1 MPELPEVQN
10 FANALNKSYA
20 GLKIKEIKFH
30 RENLRY
36 PFQKKELTK
45 IFSFGN
51 EFLRC
56 YREGKQLVLETST
69 GAVNVSLGMSGSF
82 KPIKSATRE
91 KHQHVSLFFENGEG
105 VAYVD
110 PRRFGFWKIR
120 EKKDEK
126 SSILPCDPLH
136 SYELETLFL
145 SKGISN
151 KSCSVKDLLMDQ
163 KLIGGIGNIYAVEAL
178 YQARISPLKS
188 CLDIPV
194 NKWRDLS
201 REIPKIL
208 LLAIE
213 LGGSSISTYRS
224 LNGNKGGF
232 QELHRVYGRAGEKC
246 VHKSCQGIIQRVVQ
260 KGRSSWF
267 CPLCQKD

>member
-30 RENLRY
+30 RKNLRY
-36 PFQKKELTK
+36 PFQIVELSK
-45 IFSFGN
+45 IFSLGN
-51 EFLRC
+51 QFIRC
-56 YREGKQLVLETST
+56 YRDGKQLVLETSK

-82 KPIKSATRE
+82 KPIYSETEE
-91 KHQHVSLFFENGEG
+91 KHQHVSLYFENGEG

-120 EKKDEK
+120 ERGEQIDTT
-126 SSILPCDPLH
+126 CNPLDKN
-136 SYELETLFL
+136 ELESLFL
-145 SKGISN
+145 SKEISN

-163 KLIGGIGNIYAVEAL
+163 KIIGGIGNIYAVEAL
-178 YQARISPLKS
+178 FQAKISPLKS
-188 CLDIPV
+188 CSEISIK
-194 NKWRDLS
+194 KWKDLS
-201 REIPKIL
+201 CEIPKIL

-224 LNGNKGGF
+224 LNGKKGGF
-232 QELHRVYGRAGEKC
+232 QELHQVYGRTDEKC
-246 VHKSCQGIIQRVVQ
+246 LRKGCKGIIQRIVQ
-260 KGRSSWF
+260 KGRSSWI
-267 CPLCQKD
+267 CPSCQKD